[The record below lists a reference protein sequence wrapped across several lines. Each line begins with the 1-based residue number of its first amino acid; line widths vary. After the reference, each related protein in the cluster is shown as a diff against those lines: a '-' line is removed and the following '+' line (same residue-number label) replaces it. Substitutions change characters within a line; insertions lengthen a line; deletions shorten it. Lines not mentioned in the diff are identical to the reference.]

1 MLIMKII
8 VFFILSL
15 TMNLAIAGQKDC
27 AIVVMHGKWGAAMQH
42 LNHLRVAFF

>member
-15 TMNLAIAGQKDC
+15 TMNLAIAGQNDC
-27 AIVVMHGKWGAAMQH
+27 AIVVMHGK
-42 LNHLRVAFF
+42 